1 MLNAD
6 EIKIL
11 VAKAQNGDEEAK
23 NLMLPR
29 SSWDDCVEFVTETF
43 DLAATYLPPT
53 ITNPAELDREGHPLM
68 PREYDP
74 EKWKTAMDATGEAI
88 ELAEESGYRL
98 YEDANASG
106 KPDEERGKQNYYQCF
121 IEETWSGQPEYLFA
135 IGAQNNLDVNIQR
148 LAAARVWDASTD
160 SYSADGFRQY
170 LVPTLQIAEVFLT
183 DKGLPLWAD
192 PATKDKSLSELLK
205 ASDGYTIFRIAAD
218 DCYRLIIDGKE
229 VFADWK
235 GHALS
240 SKSHIMKVR
249 AGQTYEVRI
258 EYREKTGNA
267 FLDFTCLKVDAKS
280 LSKLD
285 ADNIVVSVGFD
296 KDTEDEGSD
305 RTFRLPPG

>member
-1 MLNAD
+1 MYIGIGPEKDTVVEEEQAF
-6 EIKIL
+6 
-11 VAKAQNGDEEAK
+11 DEEAK

-192 PATKDKSLSELLK
+192 PATKDKSLSELLM

-267 FLDFTCLKVDAKS
+267 FLDFTCLKVDGKTYRFP
-280 LSKLD
+280 D
-285 ADNIVVSVGFD
+285 G
-296 KDTEDEGSD
+296 
-305 RTFRLPPG
+305 RL